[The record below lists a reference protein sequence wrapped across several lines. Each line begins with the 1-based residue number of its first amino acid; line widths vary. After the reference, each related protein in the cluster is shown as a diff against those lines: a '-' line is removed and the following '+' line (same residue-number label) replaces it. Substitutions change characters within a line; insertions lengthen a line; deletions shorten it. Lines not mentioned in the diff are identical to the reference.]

1 MALVKNNAK
10 IGSLIA
16 VELCRIRKLKE
27 KKAVVSYNNVIA
39 TLSLIPFARVSVW
52 LRMLFTYDGVSV
64 IIKRRA
70 IRSSRNQTNRI
81 GRKISVLLTIP
92 SPKIQWKLDCRSH
105 KPLDGLKTGITIGCL
120 FRFCMRR
127 RQSCFRWFISI
138 VVLSG
143 IARK

>member
-52 LRMLFTYDGVSV
+52 LRILFTYDGVSV
-64 IIKRRA
+64 IIRSVERYDLVEIRPTESVEKYRCCSRFRRLRFSGNL
-70 IRSSRNQTNRI
+70 IV
-81 GRKISVLLTIP
+81 GVISL
-92 SPKIQWKLDCRSH
+92 W
-105 KPLDGLKTGITIGCL
+105 
-120 FRFCMRR
+120 M
-127 RQSCFRWFISI
+127 
-138 VVLSG
+138 
-143 IARK
+143 A